1 MDLSRP
7 LVGSEGNLDPF
18 DGLVTCRLLRDPAG
32 EGHAAVLATAVCGRG
47 CWRPCRGPRGPAGPG
62 PAAGGADQPPPPLPC
77 SAAGGDPSVLAAE
90 TADFEAMVENKC
102 RR

>member
-1 MDLSRP
+1 MSEP

-32 EGHAAVLATAVCGRG
+32 ERAARAAAA
-47 CWRPCRGPRGPAGPG
+47 CRLPRGPLPLQQDTPTAR
-62 PAAGGADQPPPPLPC
+62 PATARRQAWPPLPPHPLPA
-77 SAAGGDPSVLAAE
+77 AAGGDPSVLAAE
-90 TADFEAMVENKC
+90 VADFERMVEHKH